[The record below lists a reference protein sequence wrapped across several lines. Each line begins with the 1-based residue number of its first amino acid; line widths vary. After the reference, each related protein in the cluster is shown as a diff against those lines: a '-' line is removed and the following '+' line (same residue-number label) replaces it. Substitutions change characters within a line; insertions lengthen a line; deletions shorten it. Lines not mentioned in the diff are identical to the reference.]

1 MQKEQ
6 ALLCSQ
12 TEKDKVRMQKKEA
25 GLLKKWHC
33 DPRWTIQSR
42 TQLQPKTR
50 KDLLSKNMLLYRGSV
65 TSAEI
70 DRKT

>member
-25 GLLKKWHC
+25 GLLKNGTVTPGGQYNQGHSYS
-33 DPRWTIQSR
+33 PRLGKI
-42 TQLQPKTR
+42 
-50 KDLLSKNMLLYRGSV
+50 Y
-65 TSAEI
+65 
-70 DRKT
+70 